1 MKQNR
6 LKEQVIEIFKQY
18 LAKNSFRRTPE
29 RFKILEEIYLQDGHF
44 TIDELYFMM
53 KSKNYRVSRAT
64 LYNTVELLIECKLI
78 KKHQFNSKIN
88 FYEKAYK
95 SSQHDHLICTQCGK
109 IVEFCDPRIYEIEKD
124 ISELYHF
131 HIDNHE
137 LYLFGICQQCAEK
150 KLKEEKE
157 EEEENNKSE
166 KE

>member
-1 MKQNR
+1 MDKNKQT
-6 LKEQVIEIFKQY
+6 EQVVEIFKQY
-18 LAKNSFRRTPE
+18 LAENSLRKTPE

-95 SSQHDHLICTQCGK
+95 SSQHDHLVCIECGK

-124 ISELYHF
+124 ISELYNF
-131 HIDNHE
+131 KIANHE
-137 LYLFGICQQCAEK
+137 LYLFGLCSECTQK
-150 KLKEEKE
+150 KEE
-157 EEEENNKSE
+157 NLKSE
-166 KE
+166 KK